1 MSDGLAPSNI
11 GTSRSWPHTGDRN
24 MPLLEEFMIDRRA
37 LIVAGTVAAI
47 VGAAEWPTAG
57 FAAPPI
63 PRSEGDTILNFIKT
77 ADGVPIFYKD
87 LRSCNASPLVFHP
100 DCPLTPDHW
109 DNHLPSLLS

>member
-63 PRSEGDTILNFIKT
+63 PRAEGDTIMNFLKT
-77 ADGVPIFYKD
+77 ADGVQRTEERRVGKRGVSTVVSVWGPYNKKKKKK
-87 LRSCNASPLVFHP
+87 
-100 DCPLTPDHW
+100 T
-109 DNHLPSLLS
+109 